1 MKSNE
6 QNKKTREYLVKIM
19 GLVYDVHTQTKH
31 HVFVEFSGHV
41 DNVQVRYYLNG
52 WDKNKEFDEA
62 LALFR
67 KIREKNP
74 HDNAA
79 ELYIARCRN
88 IIDFGISKDWDG
100 VETIK
105 DKY

>member
-52 WDKNKEFDEA
+52 WDKNKEFDYNQDLYLDNEEG
-62 LALFR
+62 LR
-67 KIREKNP
+67 KIIKQLKQLLASDAPNHLSEE
-74 HDNAA
+74 A
-79 ELYIARCRN
+79 
-88 IIDFGISKDWDG
+88 SKD
-100 VETIK
+100 E
-105 DKY
+105 